1 MKKQRSFVSFCKG
14 MLAVYSVF
22 LCFAAVLFF
31 AYLFFLCSPSLKTKF
46 DSEDSVLFFSLQFSA
61 CILWVV
67 SSCLGILNIHK
78 RRKKFIKL
86 CNDPSE
92 KTLLLFGSKILRKN
106 PNWSA
111 NQQLCCCD
119 CFESADTAAAF
130 LQKRRQCTKKIKI
143 HSVFY
148 PFSENDLRFFK
159 NKTIVVQFEFAEY
172 FLHLSKDETFI
183 RNQNRLLFERNAAG
197 DPPQEWIEI

>member
-1 MKKQRSFVSFCKG
+1 
-14 MLAVYSVF
+14 MLAVYSVC

-31 AYLFFLCSPSLKTKF
+31 ADLFFLCAPSLKTKL
-46 DSEDSVLFFSLQFSA
+46 DSQDRALFFSLNFPA
-61 CILWVV
+61 CIHLAA
-67 SSCLGILNIHK
+67 SSCLEIVNIHK

-148 PFSENDLRFFK
+148 PFSEKDLRLLK
-159 NKTIVVQFEFAEY
+159 NKTIVVQFEFAES